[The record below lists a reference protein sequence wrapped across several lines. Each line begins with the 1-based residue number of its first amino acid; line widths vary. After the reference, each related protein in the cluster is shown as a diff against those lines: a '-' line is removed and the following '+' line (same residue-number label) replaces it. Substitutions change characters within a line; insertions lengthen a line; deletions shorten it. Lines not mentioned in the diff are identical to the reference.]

1 MSYYFKNLQPGV
13 DESSSEDDEL
23 EQVLHGKQH
32 YAGDASSDDDE
43 LSSLTFGSLKKAE
56 DALQRE
62 EAHEA
67 VHTRVRK
74 DARPRESARS
84 RREASDGDDS
94 SDSEAG
100 FFEEDEKR
108 RSSGRRH
115 KHAPSEQ
122 SAKRPVS
129 KVRQIPGLEAAR
141 REEPLPDIRFDK
153 SLGRAEDLAKVRNN
167 YKFLDAYREKEI
179 GELSALLADKKF
191 LRKASER
198 EVQELQQ
205 RLTSMRSRLQTV
217 QNRDTERQV
226 LRDYERSINQGNKT
240 KFHLKKSEQKKVV
253 QKWKFDH
260 MKARQRDKVMER
272 KRKKQRGKE
281 FRSFEFH
288 RN

>member
-13 DESSSEDDEL
+13 DESSSEDEL
-23 EQVLHGKQH
+23 EQMLHGKQR
-32 YAGDASSDDDE
+32 ADDASSEDDE

-67 VHTRVRK
+67 VHNRARAE
-74 DARPRESARS
+74 ARPRGSARS
-84 RREASDGDDS
+84 RQEASDSEDS

-100 FFEEDEKR
+100 FFEEDDR
-108 RSSGRRH
+108 RRASGARRH

-129 KVRQIPGLEAAR
+129 KVRQIPGLESAR
-141 REEPLPDIRFDK
+141 REEPQPDIRFDK
-153 SLGRAEDLAKVRNN
+153 SLGRAEDLAKVRSN
-167 YKFLDAYREKEI
+167 YRFLDDYRQQEI
-179 GELSALLADKKF
+179 SELSALLADKKF

-198 EVQELQQ
+198 EVQQLQQ

-272 KRKKQRGKE
+272 KRKKLRGKE

-288 RN
+288 RK